1 MSDDIRL
8 LEDRV
13 HRAVDRLSRLHDQRN
28 QLHDE
33 VRTLQSRLD
42 STDQSEGGDD
52 AEGADRQTWQTEKA
66 EVVAAVQEVIKEL
79 RGS

>member
-13 HRAVDRLSRLHDQRN
+13 HRAVDRLGRLHDQRN

-42 STDQSEGGDD
+42 NAEQVKVRDDVEGT
-52 AEGADRQTWQTEKA
+52 DRQAWRAEKA
-66 EVVAAVQEVIKEL
+66 DVVAAVREAIKEL
-79 RGS
+79 RGD

>member
-42 STDQSEGGDD
+42 SADQAEGSDD
-52 AEGADRQTWQTEKA
+52 AEGADLQTWQTEKA
-66 EVVAAVQEVIKEL
+66 EVVAAVQEAIKEL
-79 RGS
+79 RGD

>member
-33 VRTLQSRLD
+33 VRTLQSRLND
-42 STDQSEGGDD
+42 PDHAEGGEV
-52 AEGADRQTWQTEKA
+52 AEGAGRETWRTEKA
-66 EVVAAVQEVIKEL
+66 GVVAAVREAIKEL
-79 RGS
+79 RGD